1 MKWLQEQWAQSN
13 IISGVLALAIWGAI
27 IYLSVAQLPI
37 PEILYYGG
45 SGIIAFFFG
54 AKIGQES
61 GERRALVRM
70 ADEQRKVN
78 RG

>member
-1 MKWLQEQWAQSN
+1 MKWLQSQWEQSS

-27 IYLSVAQLPI
+27 IFLAVTQAPV

-45 SGIIAFFFG
+45 STVIGFFFG
-54 AKIGQES
+54 AKVGQET

-70 ADEQRKVN
+70 IEREE
-78 RG
+78 